1 MLPQMGGGGLHH
13 KAWLLRPSRS
23 LLLGL
28 GAFTWGLLTKKRVS
42 GESNLNAWVRICI
55 SQKQLLPGIVFEP
68 G

>member
-1 MLPQMGGGGLHH
+1 MLPQMGGGGLHR

-28 GAFTWGLLTKKRVS
+28 GTFTWGLLTKKRVL
-42 GESNLNAWVRICI
+42 GESNLAAWVRICI
-55 SQKQLLPGIVFEP
+55 SQKQLLPGIIFEP